1 MPAHFHPGWHTD
13 KRMRYVRSNRMSSL
27 PLEDDPILGPYVD
40 EHGPLALEPADEP
53 FERLV
58 VSIVNQQLS
67 THAAATIRERL
78 FSAVEPTPRS
88 LLAADEGTLR
98 EAGLSAQKVEY
109 LRSAAREFEERN
121 LTRERFVEMED
132 DAVIETMTEIHGVGV
147 WTAKTFLMFG
157 LGREDV
163 FPVEDLGIRR
173 GMERLFGELT
183 RAEMREKATTW
194 KPYRSIASLYVWRV
208 ADEKN
213 P

>member
-1 MPAHFHPGWHTD
+1 
-13 KRMRYVRSNRMSSL
+13 MSSF
-27 PLEDDPILGPYVD
+27 PLEDDRVLGPYVD
-40 EHGPLALEPADEP
+40 EHGPLTLEPADDP

-78 FSAVEPTPRS
+78 FASVEPTPSS
-88 LLAADEGTLR
+88 LLSADEETLR

-121 LTRERFVEMED
+121 LTHERFASMED
-132 DAVIETMTEIHGVGV
+132 DAIIGTMTEIHGVGA

-183 RAEMREKATTW
+183 RAEMRTEAEAW
-194 KPYRSIASLYVWRV
+194 QPYRSIASLYVWRV